1 MNANRF
7 RQVLINKKKLFSTA
21 KLRPAH
27 AATQADTDI
36 ELLTKQD
43 AQISQISSGITVA
56 SVENY
61 SPITQVSA
69 VIKAGSRYETA
80 HNLGLVHFLRHC
92 AVLSTKNQSGFVLV
106 RDIEI
111 NGAKLNVTA
120 TRDHMIYNLKC
131 FRDNIDGGLAVLAD
145 IITNPAFKPWELQEA
160 SERLPIDLAL
170 HKKQPES
177 VLLEALHKAAFRG
190 GLSNSLYT
198 EPFMIGK
205 HNPDMCH
212 EFVRDHFTASRT
224 SIVGLGIAHEDLER
238 SVGEHLHFQGG
249 SAESDGVSKFAPGE
263 IRIEADIPLVY
274 AAVVAEG
281 AGATNVKDMLSL
293 GVLQCMLGLG
303 NHIQMSDSRFSVLGE
318 AAAKTTTN
326 PFYVSGLNIN
336 YSDTGLFGA
345 YIVGQPEEMK
355 SLVKAVVTQMKDAC
369 KSISESAVETAKHK
383 LKAKLM
389 MERETSDDNMHT
401 IALDVANHGKIRDV
415 KELEQAIDELKAADI
430 KAVAGRILKAKPAMA
445 SLGRLHTTPH
455 VDELL

>member
-21 KLRPAH
+21 KLRPAQS
-27 AATQADTDI
+27 ATQAEADI
-36 ELLTKQD
+36 EPLTKQD

-69 VIKAGSRYETA
+69 VVKAGSRYETA

-92 AVLSTKNQSGFVLV
+92 TVLSTKNHSGFVMT
-106 RDIEI
+106 RDLEMI
-111 NGAKLNVTA
+111 GAKLNVTA
-120 TRDHMIYNLKC
+120 TRDHLIYNLKGS
-131 FRDNIDGGLAVLAD
+131 RDSIDRGLAILAD
-145 IITNPAFKPWELQEA
+145 IITNPAFKPWELKEA
-160 SERLPIDLAL
+160 SEILSLDLAL
-170 HKKQPES
+170 HQNQPES

-190 GLSNSLYT
+190 GLSNSLFS

-212 EFVRDHFTASRT
+212 SFVRGHFIASRT

-238 SVGEHLHFQGG
+238 SVGEHFHFQGG
-249 SAESDGVSKFAPGE
+249 AAESDGVSKFSPGE
-263 IRIEADIPLVY
+263 IRIEADIPVTY

-303 NHIQMSDSRFSVLGE
+303 NHIQMSDSSFSVLGE

-326 PFYVSGLNIN
+326 PFYVSGLNIS

-369 KSISESAVETAKHK
+369 KSISENAVEAAKHK

-389 MERETSDDNMHT
+389 MERETLEDNMS
-401 IALDVANHGKIRDV
+401 AMSLDVANHGKIMDV
-415 KELEQAIDELKAADI
+415 KELEQAIDGLKAADI
-430 KAVAGRILKAKPAMA
+430 KAVAGRVMKAKPAMA
-445 SLGRLHTTPH
+445 SLGRLHATPH